1 MAFNINEFRSSF
13 SDGEPASPTNYEVS
27 IVQRPRIG
35 ALEEQKNVSAENIL
49 IFRCNACT
57 LPGKQ
62 MLTSDRLTYGPIRKI
77 ITSALYTDVRFS
89 FIVSDNKQELR
100 YFTRWHNSII
110 NNELNDGIQ
119 THDVEYY
126 DSYTGSVIIT
136 HFDKQNNIKYK
147 ISLLEAYPI
156 SVEEIPLSW
165 DNNNEFIRVDV
176 TMAYKIWKH
185 IK

>member
-13 SDGEPASPTNYEVS
+13 VDGEPASPANYEVN
-27 IVQRPRIG
+27 IVQIPRIG
-35 ALEEQKNVSAENIL
+35 ESEERYNDAVEGIL
-49 IFRCNACT
+49 KYRCNSCT

-62 MLTSDRLTYGPIRKI
+62 MLTTDRLTYGPIRKI
-77 ITSALYTDVRFS
+77 VTSSLYTDVRFS
-89 FIVSDNKQELR
+89 FIVSDNKTELI
-100 YFTRWHNSII
+100 YFNRWHNSII
-110 NNELNDGIQ
+110 NNELNTGIQ

-126 DSYTGSVIIT
+126 DSYTGTVVIT
-136 HFDKQNNIKYK
+136 HFDKQNKVKYK

-165 DNNNEFIRVDV
+165 DNNNEFVRVEV

-185 IK
+185 IN